1 MQALQYSQH
10 DISSTGLDDTC
21 SRLYHFQVTDELDS
35 DGLVF
40 ASVYV
45 EELVLKKV
53 LLSTY
58 TFPLGFIFPLNPYCF
73 SSCNRFK
80 ISFKVL
86 LAALS
91 ASLFRAAE

>member
-1 MQALQYSQH
+1 MQALQYSLH
-10 DISSTGLDDTC
+10 DISSKGLDDTC

-45 EELVLKKV
+45 EELLLKKV
-53 LLSTY
+53 LSTY
-58 TFPLGFIFPLNPYCF
+58 TFPLGFIFSLNPSCF
-73 SSCNRFK
+73 SSRNRFK

>member
-1 MQALQYSQH
+1 
-10 DISSTGLDDTC
+10 
-21 SRLYHFQVTDELDS
+21 VTDELDS

-45 EELVLKKV
+45 EELMLKKV

-58 TFPLGFIFPLNPYCF
+58 SFLLDFIFPLNPPCF
-73 SSCNRFK
+73 STRNRFK
-80 ISFKVL
+80 NNFKVL

>member
-45 EELVLKKV
+45 EELLLKKV
-53 LLSTY
+53 LSTY
-58 TFPLGFIFPLNPYCF
+58 TFPLGFIFSLNPSCI